1 VETEDFA
8 EAAELKKAILKA
20 ADSDAVAQVMTELK
34 VRCCV
39 ACSSVSSLIL
49 AFRLRM
55 GCISSDALWGFF
67 SNLDWNVEL

>member
-1 VETEDFA
+1 VENEDF
-8 EAAELKKAILKA
+8 AELKKAIRKA

-49 AFRLRM
+49 AFGLIM
-55 GCISSDALWGFF
+55 GCISSDSIWGFFF
-67 SNLDWNVEL
+67 SNLDWIVEL